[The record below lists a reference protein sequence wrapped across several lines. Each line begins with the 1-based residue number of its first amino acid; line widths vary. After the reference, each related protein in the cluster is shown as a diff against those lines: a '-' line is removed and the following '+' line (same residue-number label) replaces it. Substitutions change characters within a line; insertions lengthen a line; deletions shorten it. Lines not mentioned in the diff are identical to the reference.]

1 MSMSQSARSK
11 EAMRSASLQKRK
23 AMLGDPDGKEALDL
37 EIQSRFL
44 MTREYR
50 SASTVLCY
58 VSKKLEIDTEGIILA
73 SFANGKRVA
82 VPRCEED
89 GTLRFFIISSL
100 SDLREGSFHIREPKE
115 SCSPL
120 LDESLSVC
128 VCPALCCDM
137 RGYRIGFGKGYYD
150 RFLKDYT
157 GQAVALCYSD
167 SLIPEIQIGE
177 HDIMTQMIVTDSFV
191 RHI

>member
-1 MSMSQSARSK
+1 MSMNQNSRSK
-11 EAMRSASLQKRK
+11 EALRSVSLQKRK
-23 AMLGDPDGKEALDL
+23 ALLNDPDGKKALDL

-44 MTREYR
+44 MTKEYR
-50 SASTVLCY
+50 AASTVLCY
-58 VSKKLEIDTEGIILA
+58 VSKELEIDTEGIILA

-89 GTLRFFIISSL
+89 GTLRFFLISSL
-100 SDLREGSFHIREPKE
+100 SDLTEGCFHIREPKE
-115 SCSPL
+115 TCAPL
-120 LDESLSVC
+120 SDDSLSVC

-167 SLIPEIQIGE
+167 SLIPEIQAGE
-177 HDIMTQMIVTDSFV
+177 HDSPTQVIVTDSFV